1 MRSPVGCWLLALVTL
16 GIYALFWY
24 HHTNKEL
31 RDYDPTIEVSPGWA
45 VVCLFIPVVYWVSV
59 YNTGKRIAQAQ
70 GTAGIP
76 RTSSGAIGVL
86 LTFVLGLWLP
96 YYISQANTV
105 WESAGATR

>member
-1 MRSPVGCWLLALVTL
+1 VRSPVGCWLLALVTL

-31 RDYDPTIEVSPGWA
+31 RDYD
-45 VVCLFIPVVYWVSV
+45 
-59 YNTGKRIAQAQ
+59 
-70 GTAGIP
+70 P